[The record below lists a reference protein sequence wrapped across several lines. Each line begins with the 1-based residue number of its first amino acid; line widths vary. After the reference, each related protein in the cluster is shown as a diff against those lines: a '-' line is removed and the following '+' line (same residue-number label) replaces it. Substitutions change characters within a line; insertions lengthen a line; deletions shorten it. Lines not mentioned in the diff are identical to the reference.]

1 MQNRLLLWANDLE
14 LEDVR
19 KFLVKLGEIPPEGGN
34 PDTVRV
40 VEALGDKEAEAL
52 LERIRS
58 AWPRKNPLVVE
69 PTAPRSRPRRHR
81 RRPTR
86 KSRSSPRTL
95 RSRNLRPKP
104 RLARRRPVTPPR
116 FSTLHWRRSG
126 LGARASG
133 RPAARDESSPGA
145 FGPSRGRSAGRHER
159 RQARRPPVRIAR
171 QADGRLV
178 ITSEDTEAL
187 DLLEDMIGEMAPPRK
202 DYKTFRLKYAWAY
215 GIASNLEDFFK
226 EEDEKNSRPRYYY
239 DYWDY
244 RPEQKTKEAA
254 RLSKRR
260 PLKFISDSDTNSI
273 LVQGATPEQ
282 LRQIE
287 ELIEFYDTPE
297 PTDSQNIR
305 KTEIIL
311 MRYSKA
317 QVIAEAVKEVYRD
330 LLSSKDKAFADKKD
344 QQRPES
350 RYTYIYGGEGDEKQT
365 EQAPRFKGMLSIG
378 VDEHSNTLIVSAP
391 TCLFTQVVEMI
402 QKLDEAAKPV
412 GDVRV
417 VKVGDGVSAERLQ
430 QALSGIS
437 QEGTS
442 GTKPPEG
449 EPKPKTPPGPP
460 PKPNGAA
467 TPAAE

>member
-1 MQNRLLLWANDLE
+1 VLLAQ
-14 LEDVR
+14 
-19 KFLVKLGEIPPEGGN
+19 
-34 PDTVRV
+34 
-40 VEALGDKEAEAL
+40 VEVD
-52 LERIRS
+52 
-58 AWPRKNPLVVE
+58 P
-69 PTAPRSRPRRHR
+69 
-81 RRPTR
+81 
-86 KSRSSPRTL
+86 
-95 RSRNLRPKP
+95 
-104 RLARRRPVTPPR
+104 
-116 FSTLHWRRSG
+116 
-126 LGARASG
+126 
-133 RPAARDESSPGA
+133 PAAAEPEAKPETEPLADPDA
-145 FGPSRGRSAGRHER
+145 RSDATSD
-159 RQARRPPVRIAR
+159 AKTNAKPAAPVRIAR

-287 ELIEFYDTPE
+287 ELIKFYDTPE

-305 KTEIIL
+305 KTEIIP

-365 EQAPRFKGMLSIG
+365 EQAPRFKGLLSIG

-391 TCLFTQVVEMI
+391 TCLFTPVVEMI

-417 VKVGDGVSAERLQ
+417 VKVGGGVSAERLQ

-449 EPKPKTPPGPP
+449 EPKPKTPPGAP
-460 PKPNGAA
+460 PKPNSTAA
-467 TPAAE
+467 PAAE